1 MQRLTAGSRNAKTRT
16 KTWTMALASF
26 LAVSLF
32 GNVGAAP
39 PQRIV
44 SINICGDLLAL
55 SLAPRARIASVTFL
69 AADPIMSPIAS
80 LADGV
85 PLNYGKAEE
94 VLALQ
99 PDLVLAG
106 RYTTRTTVA
115 LLERLGYPV
124 LELDIA
130 QSLDD
135 VRAQIRTAAV
145 AMGVREAGEKMIAA
159 LDARIEA
166 AAAQRGES
174 RPLAAVYGPNGFT
187 PGPRTL
193 SGSLIELAGF
203 ENLAAQAGILYW
215 GNLSLEHLLLA
226 QPDVLIVEAEHHQ
239 AQALAGQILAHPALM
254 RLRERIT
261 VAEVPRPLWSCPGPW
276 IIDALDRLAAA
287 RAAVDN
293 RSRP

>member
-1 MQRLTAGSRNAKTRT
+1 MLR
-16 KTWTMALASF
+16 M
-26 LAVSLF
+26 LAVAGFLLACPF
-32 GNVGAAP
+32 GNSGAAP

-55 SLAPRARIASVTFL
+55 SLAPRSRIASVSFL
-69 AADPIMSPIAS
+69 AADPIMSPIAK

-94 VLALQ
+94 VLAFE

-106 RYTTRTTVA
+106 RYTTRATVA
-115 LLERLGYPV
+115 LLERLGYTV
-124 LELDIA
+124 IELDIA
-130 QSLDD
+130 ESLDD
-135 VRAQIRTAAV
+135 VRTQIRVAAA
-145 AMGVREAGEKMIAA
+145 AMGVVAAGEDMIAT

-166 AAAQRGES
+166 AAAEQHES

-203 ENLAAQAGILYW
+203 ENLAARAGILYW
-215 GNLSLEHLLLA
+215 GNLPLESLLLA
-226 QPDVLIVEAEHHQ
+226 RPDVLIVETERNHAH
-239 AQALAGQILAHPALM
+239 ALASQILAHPALLD
-254 RLRERIT
+254 LRDRIT
-261 VAEVPRPLWSCPGPW
+261 VAAVPRPLWSCPGPW
-276 IIDALDRLAAA
+276 IVDALDKLVAA
-287 RAAVDN
+287 RTAAHQ

>member
-1 MQRLTAGSRNAKTRT
+1 MLR
-16 KTWTMALASF
+16 M
-26 LAVSLF
+26 LAVAGFLLACPF
-32 GNVGAAP
+32 GNSGAAP

-55 SLAPRARIASVTFL
+55 SLAPRSRIASVSFL
-69 AADPIMSPIAS
+69 AADPIMSPIAK

-94 VLALQ
+94 VLAFE

-106 RYTTRTTVA
+106 RYTTRATVA
-115 LLERLGYPV
+115 LLERLGYTV
-124 LELDIA
+124 IELDIA
-130 QSLDD
+130 ESLDD
-135 VRAQIRTAAV
+135 VRTQIRVAAA
-145 AMGVREAGEKMIAA
+145 AMGVVAAGEDMIAT

-166 AAAQRGES
+166 AAAEQHES

-203 ENLAAQAGILYW
+203 ENLAARAGILYW
-215 GNLSLEHLLLA
+215 GNLPLESLLLA
-226 QPDVLIVEAEHHQ
+226 RPDVLIVETERNHAH
-239 AQALAGQILAHPALM
+239 ALASQILAHPALLD
-254 RLRERIT
+254 LRDRIT
-261 VAEVPRPLWSCPGPW
+261 VAAVPRPLWSCPGPW
-276 IIDALDRLAAA
+276 IVDAMDKLAAA
-287 RAAVDN
+287 RAAVHQ

>member
-1 MQRLTAGSRNAKTRT
+1 MLRMS
-16 KTWTMALASF
+16 ALAGF
-26 LAVSLF
+26 LLAGLS

-69 AADPIMSPIAS
+69 AADARMSPIAEA
-80 LADGV
+80 ADGV

-94 VLALQ
+94 VLAFE

-106 RYTTRTTVA
+106 RYTTRATVA

-124 LELDIA
+124 IELDIA

-135 VRAQIRTAAV
+135 VRTQIRVAAA
-145 AMGVREAGEKMIAA
+145 AMGVVAAGEDMIAT

-166 AAAQRGES
+166 TAAERGAS

-203 ENLAAQAGILYW
+203 ENLAARAGIRYW
-215 GNLSLEHLLLA
+215 GNLALESLLLA
-226 QPDVLIVEAEHHQ
+226 RPDVLIIEAEGDKAH
-239 AQALAGQILAHPALM
+239 ALANQILSHPALLD
-254 RLRERIT
+254 LRERIT
-261 VAEVPRPLWSCPGPW
+261 VAAVPRPLWSCPGPW
-276 IIDALDRLAAA
+276 IVDALDKLAAA
-287 RAAVDN
+287 RAAVLE

>member
-1 MQRLTAGSRNAKTRT
+1 MLRMLTLAGFL
-16 KTWTMALASF
+16 LAG
-26 LAVSLF
+26 LF
-32 GNVGAAP
+32 GTASAAP

-69 AADPIMSPIAS
+69 AADALMSPIAKA
-80 LADGV
+80 ADGV

-94 VLALQ
+94 VLAFD
-99 PDLVLAG
+99 PDMVLAG
-106 RYTTRTTVA
+106 RYTTRATVA

-124 LELDIA
+124 IELDIA
-130 QSLDD
+130 ESLDD
-135 VRAQIRTAAV
+135 VRAQIRTAAL
-145 AMGVREAGEKMIAA
+145 AMGVVAAGEDMIAT

-166 AAAQRGES
+166 VAAEQRES

-203 ENLAAQAGILYW
+203 ENLAARAGIRYW
-215 GNLSLEHLLLA
+215 GHLPLESLLLA
-226 QPDVLIVEAEHHQ
+226 RPDVLIVEAEEEP
-239 AQALAGQILAHPALM
+239 ASALASQILAHPALLD
-254 RLRERIT
+254 LRDRIT
-261 VAEVPRPLWSCPGPW
+261 VTAVPRPLWSCPGPW
-276 IIDALDRLAAA
+276 IVDALDKLVAA
-287 RAAVDN
+287 RTAAHQ

>member
-1 MQRLTAGSRNAKTRT
+1 MLR
-16 KTWTMALASF
+16 M
-26 LAVSLF
+26 LAVAGFLLACPF
-32 GNVGAAP
+32 GNSGAAP

-55 SLAPRARIASVTFL
+55 SLAPRSRIASVSFL
-69 AADPIMSPIAS
+69 AADPIMSPIAK

-94 VLALQ
+94 VLAFE

-106 RYTTRTTVA
+106 RYTTRATVA
-115 LLERLGYPV
+115 LLERLGYTV
-124 LELDIA
+124 IELDIA
-130 QSLDD
+130 ESLAD
-135 VRAQIRTAAV
+135 VRTQIRVAAA
-145 AMGVREAGEKMIAA
+145 AMGVVAAGEDMIAT

-166 AAAQRGES
+166 AAAEQHES

-203 ENLAAQAGILYW
+203 ENLAARAGILYW
-215 GNLSLEHLLLA
+215 GNLPLESLLLA
-226 QPDVLIVEAEHHQ
+226 RPDVLIVETERNHAH
-239 AQALAGQILAHPALM
+239 ALASQILAHPALLD
-254 RLRERIT
+254 LRDRIT
-261 VAEVPRPLWSCPGPW
+261 VAAVPRPLWSCPGPW
-276 IIDALDRLAAA
+276 IVDAMDKLAAA
-287 RAAVDN
+287 RAAVHQ

>member
-1 MQRLTAGSRNAKTRT
+1 MQRLLAG
-16 KTWTMALASF
+16 F
-26 LAVSLF
+26 LAASVF
-32 GNVGAAP
+32 ANAGAAP

-80 LADGV
+80 AADGV

-94 VLALQ
+94 VLALR

-124 LELDIA
+124 IEFGVA
-130 QSLDD
+130 ESLDD
-135 VRAQIRTAAV
+135 ARTQIRTAAV
-145 AMGVREAGEKMIAA
+145 AMGVVEAGEKMIAT

-166 AAAQRGES
+166 AAAGRGYE

-203 ENLAAQAGILYW
+203 ENLAARAGIRYW
-215 GNLSLEHLLLA
+215 GNLSLERLLLA
-226 QPDVLIVEAEHHQ
+226 RPDVLIVEARQ
-239 AQALAGQILAHPALM
+239 SRARALADQILAHPALDD
-254 RLRERIT
+254 LRDRIT

-276 IIDALDRLAAA
+276 IADALDRLAAA
-287 RAAVDN
+287 RADTRRRA
-293 RSRP
+293 RP

>member
-1 MQRLTAGSRNAKTRT
+1 MFRMS
-16 KTWTMALASF
+16 ALAGF
-26 LAVSLF
+26 LLASLF

-69 AADPIMSPIAS
+69 AADPRMSPIAEA
-80 LADGV
+80 ADGI

-94 VLALQ
+94 VLVFE

-106 RYTTRTTVA
+106 RHTTRATVA

-124 LELDIA
+124 IKLDIA

-135 VRAQIRTAAV
+135 VRAQIRVAAAAMEVV
-145 AMGVREAGEKMIAA
+145 AAGEEMIAT
-159 LDARIEA
+159 LDAHIEA
-166 AAAQRGES
+166 TAAQRGAS

-187 PGPRTL
+187 PGSRTL
-193 SGSLIELAGF
+193 SGSLMELAGF
-203 ENLAAQAGILYW
+203 ENLAARAGIRTW
-215 GNLSLEHLLLA
+215 GNLSLESLLLA
-226 QPDVLIVEAEHHQ
+226 RPDVLIVEAEGDNAH
-239 AQALAGQILAHPALM
+239 ALASQILAHPALLD
-254 RLRERIT
+254 LRERIT
-261 VAEVPRPLWSCPGPW
+261 VAAVPRPLWSCPGPW
-276 IIDALDRLAAA
+276 IVDALDKLVAA
-287 RAAVDN
+287 RAAVLE

>member
-1 MQRLTAGSRNAKTRT
+1 MFRMLALAGV
-16 KTWTMALASF
+16 ALAS
-26 LAVSLF
+26 LF
-32 GNVGAAP
+32 VDVDAAP

-55 SLAPRARIASVTFL
+55 SLAPRSRIASVSFL
-69 AADPIMSPIAS
+69 AADPIMSPIAK

-94 VLALQ
+94 VLAFE

-106 RYTTRTTVA
+106 RYTTRATVA

-124 LELDIA
+124 IELDIV

-135 VRAQIRTAAV
+135 VRAQIRVAAA
-145 AMGVREAGEKMIAA
+145 AMGVVAAGEKMIAT

-166 AAAQRGES
+166 AAAEQGAS

-203 ENLAAQAGILYW
+203 ENLAARAGIRTW
-215 GNLSLEHLLLA
+215 GNLSLESLLLA
-226 QPDVLIVEAEHHQ
+226 RPDVLIIEAEGDHAH
-239 AQALAGQILAHPALM
+239 ALANQILSHPALLD
-254 RLRERIT
+254 LRERIT
-261 VAEVPRPLWSCPGPW
+261 VAAVPRPLWSCPGPW
-276 IIDALDRLAAA
+276 IVDAMDRLAAA
-287 RAAVDN
+287 RAAVHQ
-293 RSRP
+293 RSQP

>member
-1 MQRLTAGSRNAKTRT
+1 MFRMS
-16 KTWTMALASF
+16 ALAGF
-26 LAVSLF
+26 LLASLF

-69 AADPIMSPIAS
+69 AADPRMSPIAEA
-80 LADGV
+80 ADGI

-94 VLALQ
+94 VLAFE

-106 RYTTRTTVA
+106 RHTTRATVA

-124 LELDIA
+124 IKLDIA

-135 VRAQIRTAAV
+135 VRAQIRVAAA
-145 AMGVREAGEKMIAA
+145 AMGVVAAGEEMIAT

-166 AAAQRGES
+166 TAAQRGAS

-187 PGPRTL
+187 PGSRTL
-193 SGSLIELAGF
+193 SGSLMELAGF
-203 ENLAAQAGILYW
+203 ENLAARAGIRTW
-215 GNLSLEHLLLA
+215 GNLSLESLLLA
-226 QPDVLIVEAEHHQ
+226 RPDVLIVEAEGDNAH
-239 AQALAGQILAHPALM
+239 ALASQILAHPALLD
-254 RLRERIT
+254 LRERIT
-261 VAEVPRPLWSCPGPW
+261 VAAVPRPLWSCPGPW
-276 IIDALDRLAAA
+276 IVDALDKLVAA
-287 RAAVDN
+287 RAAVLE

>member
-1 MQRLTAGSRNAKTRT
+1 MSRMLTLAG
-16 KTWTMALASF
+16 F
-26 LAVSLF
+26 LAASLA
-32 GNVGAAP
+32 GDIGAAP

-69 AADPIMSPIAS
+69 AADPVISPIAKM
-80 LADGV
+80 ADGV
-85 PLNYGKAEE
+85 ALNYGKAEE
-94 VLALQ
+94 VLAFQ

-106 RYTTRTTVA
+106 RYTTRATVA

-130 QSLDD
+130 ETLDD
-135 VRAQIRTAAV
+135 VRSQIRAVAA
-145 AMGVREAGEKMIAA
+145 AMGVGEAGENMIAD
-159 LDARIEA
+159 LDARIA
-166 AAAQRGES
+166 AAIAERGED
-174 RPLAAVYGPNGFT
+174 RPLAAAYGPNGFT

-203 ENLAAQAGILYW
+203 ENLAARTGILYW
-215 GNLSLEHLLLA
+215 GNLSLEQLLLA
-226 QPDVLIVEAEHHQ
+226 RPDVLIVETRGGSDRAH
-239 AQALAGQILAHPALM
+239 ALASQVLAHPALM

-276 IIDALDRLAAA
+276 IIDALDHLTAA
-287 RAAVDN
+287 RAAAG
-293 RSRP
+293 S

>member
-1 MQRLTAGSRNAKTRT
+1 MFRMS
-16 KTWTMALASF
+16 ALAGF
-26 LAVSLF
+26 LLASLF

-69 AADPIMSPIAS
+69 AADPRMSPIAEA
-80 LADGV
+80 ADGI

-94 VLALQ
+94 VLVFE

-106 RYTTRTTVA
+106 RHTTRATVA

-124 LELDIA
+124 IKLDIA

-135 VRAQIRTAAV
+135 VRAQIRVAAA
-145 AMGVREAGEKMIAA
+145 AMGVVAAGEEMIAT

-166 AAAQRGES
+166 TAAQRGAS

-187 PGPRTL
+187 PGSRTL
-193 SGSLIELAGF
+193 SGSLMELAGF
-203 ENLAAQAGILYW
+203 ENLAARAGIRTW
-215 GNLSLEHLLLA
+215 GNLSLESLLLA
-226 QPDVLIVEAEHHQ
+226 RPDVLIVEAEGDNAH
-239 AQALAGQILAHPALM
+239 ALASQILAHPALLD
-254 RLRERIT
+254 LRERIT
-261 VAEVPRPLWSCPGPW
+261 VAAVPRPLWSCPGPW
-276 IIDALDRLAAA
+276 IVDALDKLVAA
-287 RAAVDN
+287 RAAVLE

>member
-1 MQRLTAGSRNAKTRT
+1 MLRMLVVAGFL
-16 KTWTMALASF
+16 LACP
-26 LAVSLF
+26 F
-32 GNVGAAP
+32 GNSGAAP

-55 SLAPRARIASVTFL
+55 SLAPRSRIASVTFL
-69 AADPIMSPIAS
+69 AADPIMSPIAK

-94 VLALQ
+94 VLAFE

-106 RYTTRTTVA
+106 RYTTRATVA

-124 LELDIA
+124 VELDIA

-135 VRAQIRTAAV
+135 VRTQIRVAAA
-145 AMGVREAGEKMIAA
+145 AMGVVATGEDMIAT

-166 AAAQRGES
+166 AAAEQHES

-203 ENLAAQAGILYW
+203 ENLAARAGILYW
-215 GNLSLEHLLLA
+215 GNLPLESLLLA
-226 QPDVLIVEAEHHQ
+226 RPDVLIVEAERDH
-239 AQALAGQILAHPALM
+239 APALASQILAHPALLD
-254 RLRERIT
+254 LRDRIT
-261 VAEVPRPLWSCPGPW
+261 VAAVPRPLWSCPGPW
-276 IIDALDRLAAA
+276 IVDAMDRLAAA
-287 RAAVDN
+287 RAAVHQ

>member
-1 MQRLTAGSRNAKTRT
+1 MLR
-16 KTWTMALASF
+16 M
-26 LAVSLF
+26 LAVAGFLLACPF
-32 GNVGAAP
+32 GNSGAAP

-55 SLAPRARIASVTFL
+55 SLAPRSRIASVSFL
-69 AADPIMSPIAS
+69 AADPIMSPIAK

-94 VLALQ
+94 VLAFE

-106 RYTTRTTVA
+106 RYTTRATVA
-115 LLERLGYPV
+115 LLERLGYTV
-124 LELDIA
+124 IELDIA
-130 QSLDD
+130 ESLDD
-135 VRAQIRTAAV
+135 VRTQIRVAAA
-145 AMGVREAGEKMIAA
+145 AMGVVAGGEDMIAT

-166 AAAQRGES
+166 AAAEQHES

-203 ENLAAQAGILYW
+203 ENLAARAGILYW
-215 GNLSLEHLLLA
+215 GNLPLESLLLA
-226 QPDVLIVEAEHHQ
+226 RPDVLIVETERNHAH
-239 AQALAGQILAHPALM
+239 ALASQILAHPALLD
-254 RLRERIT
+254 LRDRIT
-261 VAEVPRPLWSCPGPW
+261 VAAVPRPLWSCPGPW
-276 IIDALDRLAAA
+276 IVDAMDRLAAA
-287 RAAVDN
+287 RAAVHQ

>member
-1 MQRLTAGSRNAKTRT
+1 MLRT
-16 KTWTMALASF
+16 SALAGVL
-26 LAVSLF
+26 LASLF
-32 GNVGAAP
+32 GTAGAAP

-69 AADPIMSPIAS
+69 AADALISPIAEA
-80 LADGV
+80 ADGV

-94 VLALQ
+94 VLAFE

-106 RYTTRTTVA
+106 RYTTRATVA

-124 LELDIA
+124 IELDIA

-135 VRAQIRTAAV
+135 VRTQIRVAAA
-145 AMGVREAGEKMIAA
+145 AMGVVAAGEDMIAT
-159 LDARIEA
+159 LDARMEA
-166 AAAQRGES
+166 AAAQRGAN

-187 PGPRTL
+187 PGSRTL

-203 ENLAAQAGILYW
+203 ENLAARAGIRHW
-215 GNLSLEHLLLA
+215 GSLSLESLLLA
-226 QPDVLIVEAEHHQ
+226 RPDVLIVEAEGNH
-239 AQALAGQILAHPALM
+239 AAALANQVLAHPALVD
-254 RLRERIT
+254 LRSRIT
-261 VAEVPRPLWSCPGPW
+261 VAAVPRPLWSCPGPW
-276 IIDALDRLAAA
+276 IVDALDRLAAA
-287 RAAVDN
+287 RAAVHE

>member
-1 MQRLTAGSRNAKTRT
+1 MQRLTAGSRNAKTR
-16 KTWTMALASF
+16 MMVLASF
-26 LAVSLF
+26 LVASVS
-32 GNVGAAP
+32 GDVGAAP

-80 LADGV
+80 VADGV

-124 LELDIA
+124 IELDIA

-145 AMGVREAGEKMIAA
+145 AMGVREAGEEMIAA

-166 AAAQRGES
+166 AAAQRREI

-203 ENLAAQAGILYW
+203 ENLAARAGILYW

-226 QPDVLIVEAEHHQ
+226 QPDVLIVETEHHH

-293 RSRP
+293 RSQP

>member
-1 MQRLTAGSRNAKTRT
+1 MFRMS
-16 KTWTMALASF
+16 ALAGF
-26 LAVSLF
+26 LLAGLF
-32 GNVGAAP
+32 GTAGAAP

-69 AADPIMSPIAS
+69 AADPVISPIAK
-80 LADGV
+80 AAEGV
-85 PLNYGKAEE
+85 PLNYGNAEE
-94 VLALQ
+94 VLAFE

-106 RYTTRTTVA
+106 RYTTRATVA

-124 LELDIA
+124 IELDIA

-135 VRAQIRTAAV
+135 VRTQIRVAAAAMSV
-145 AMGVREAGEKMIAA
+145 ADAGEDMIAT

-166 AAAQRGES
+166 AAAEGGVS
-174 RPLAAVYGPNGFT
+174 RPLAAAYGPNGFT

-203 ENLAAQAGILYW
+203 ENLAARAGIRYW
-215 GNLSLEHLLLA
+215 GNLPLESLLLA
-226 QPDVLIVEAEHHQ
+226 RPDVLIIEAERNNAH
-239 AQALAGQILAHPALM
+239 ALANQILAHPALLD
-254 RLRERIT
+254 LRERIT
-261 VAEVPRPLWSCPGPW
+261 VAAVPRPLWSCPGPW
-276 IIDALDRLAAA
+276 IVDAMDRLAAA
-287 RAAVDN
+287 RAAVHE

>member
-1 MQRLTAGSRNAKTRT
+1 MFRMS
-16 KTWTMALASF
+16 ALAGF
-26 LAVSLF
+26 LLAGLL
-32 GNVGAAP
+32 GTAGAAP

-69 AADPIMSPIAS
+69 AADALMSPIAKA
-80 LADGV
+80 ADGV

-94 VLALQ
+94 VLAFE

-106 RYTTRTTVA
+106 RYTTRATVA

-124 LELDIA
+124 IELDIA
-130 QSLDD
+130 ESLDD
-135 VRAQIRTAAV
+135 VRAQIRVAAA
-145 AMGVREAGEKMIAA
+145 AMGVVAAGEDMIAT

-166 AAAQRGES
+166 VAAEQRES

-203 ENLAAQAGILYW
+203 ENLAARAGIHYW
-215 GNLSLEHLLLA
+215 GHLPLESLLLA
-226 QPDVLIVEAEHHQ
+226 RPDVLIVEAEEEP
-239 AQALAGQILAHPALM
+239 ASALASQILAHPALLD
-254 RLRERIT
+254 LRDRIT
-261 VAEVPRPLWSCPGPW
+261 VTAVPRPLWSCPGPW
-276 IIDALDRLAAA
+276 IVDALDKLAAA
-287 RAAVDN
+287 RAAAHQ

>member
-1 MQRLTAGSRNAKTRT
+1 M
-16 KTWTMALASF
+16 
-26 LAVSLF
+26 LAVAGFLLACPF
-32 GNVGAAP
+32 GNSGAAP

-55 SLAPRARIASVTFL
+55 SLAPRSRIASVSFL
-69 AADPIMSPIAS
+69 AADPIMSPIAK

-94 VLALQ
+94 VLAFE

-106 RYTTRTTVA
+106 RYTTRATVA
-115 LLERLGYPV
+115 LLERLGYTV
-124 LELDIA
+124 IELDIA
-130 QSLDD
+130 ESLDD
-135 VRAQIRTAAV
+135 VRTQIRVAAA
-145 AMGVREAGEKMIAA
+145 AMGVVAAGEDMIAT

-166 AAAQRGES
+166 AAAEQHES

-203 ENLAAQAGILYW
+203 ENLAARAGILYW
-215 GNLSLEHLLLA
+215 GNLPLESLLLA
-226 QPDVLIVEAEHHQ
+226 RPDVLIVETERNHAH
-239 AQALAGQILAHPALM
+239 ALASQILAHPALLD
-254 RLRERIT
+254 LRDRIT
-261 VAEVPRPLWSCPGPW
+261 VAAVPRPLWSCPGPW
-276 IIDALDRLAAA
+276 IVDALDRLAAA
-287 RAAVDN
+287 RAAVHE

>member
-1 MQRLTAGSRNAKTRT
+1 MFR
-16 KTWTMALASF
+16 MMVLASV
-26 LAVSLF
+26 LAASLF
-32 GNVGAAP
+32 ANAGAAP

-69 AADPIMSPIAS
+69 AADPVMSPIAS
-80 LADGV
+80 AADGV

-94 VLALQ
+94 VLALR

-106 RYTTRTTVA
+106 RYTARATVA
-115 LLERLGYPV
+115 LLKRLGYPV
-124 LELDIA
+124 IEFDVA
-130 QSLDD
+130 ESLDD
-135 VRAQIRTAAV
+135 ARTQIRTAAV

-166 AAAQRGES
+166 AAAKRGDW

-203 ENLAAQAGILYW
+203 ENLAARAGIRYW
-215 GNLSLEHLLLA
+215 GNLSLERLLLA
-226 QPDVLIVEAEHHQ
+226 RPDVLIVEARQ
-239 AQALAGQILAHPALM
+239 DRARALADQILAHPALDD
-254 RLRERIT
+254 LRDRIT

-276 IIDALDRLAAA
+276 IVDALDRLAAA
-287 RAAVDN
+287 RADTRRRA
-293 RSRP
+293 RP

>member
-1 MQRLTAGSRNAKTRT
+1 MLRMHARRRNGKTPM
-16 KTWTMALASF
+16 MALAGL
-26 LAVSLF
+26 LAASL
-32 GNVGAAP
+32 VGDAGAEP

-69 AADPIMSPIAS
+69 AADPVMSPIAKI
-80 LADGV
+80 ADGV

-94 VLALQ
+94 VLAFE

-106 RYTTRTTVA
+106 RYTTRATVA

-130 QSLDD
+130 QTLDD

-145 AMGVREAGEKMIAA
+145 AMGVPEAGEKMIAK
-159 LDARIEA
+159 LDARIA
-166 AAAQRGES
+166 AAAAMRGES

-193 SGSLIELAGF
+193 SGSLIAIAGF
-203 ENLAAQAGILYW
+203 ENLAARAGILYW
-215 GNLSLEHLLLA
+215 GNLSVEQLLLA
-226 QPDVLIVEAEHHQ
+226 RPDVLIVEAEHDGVY
-239 AQALAGQILAHPALM
+239 ALASQILTHPALT
-254 RLRERIT
+254 RLRDRIT

-287 RAAVDN
+287 RAGAG
-293 RSRP
+293 S

>member
-1 MQRLTAGSRNAKTRT
+1 MLR
-16 KTWTMALASF
+16 MVALAGF
-26 LAVSLF
+26 LSAGLF
-32 GNVGAAP
+32 GSVGAAP

-55 SLAPRARIASVTFL
+55 SLVPRARIASVTFL
-69 AADPIMSPIAS
+69 AADPVISPIAEA
-80 LADGV
+80 ADGV

-94 VLALQ
+94 VLAFE

-106 RYTTRTTVA
+106 RYTARATVA

-124 LELDIA
+124 IELDIA

-135 VRAQIRTAAV
+135 VRAQIRLAAA
-145 AMGVREAGEKMIAA
+145 AMGVAAAGEDMIAT

-166 AAAQRGES
+166 AAAVRS
-174 RPLAAVYGPNGFT
+174 TDRPLAAAYGPNGFT

-203 ENLAAQAGILYW
+203 ENLAARAGILYW
-215 GNLSLEHLLLA
+215 GNLPLESLLLA
-226 QPDVLIVEAEHHQ
+226 RPDVLIIEAEGDHAH
-239 AQALAGQILAHPALM
+239 ALANQILSHPALLD
-254 RLRERIT
+254 LRERIT
-261 VAEVPRPLWSCPGPW
+261 VAAVPRPLWSCPGPW
-276 IIDALDRLAAA
+276 IVDALDKLAAA
-287 RAAVDN
+287 RAAVLE

>member
-1 MQRLTAGSRNAKTRT
+1 MFR
-16 KTWTMALASF
+16 MMVLASV
-26 LAVSLF
+26 LAVSLAA
-32 GNVGAAP
+32 NAGAAP

-69 AADPIMSPIAS
+69 AADPVMSPIAS
-80 LADGV
+80 AADGV

-94 VLALQ
+94 VLALR

-106 RYTTRTTVA
+106 RYTARATVA

-124 LELDIA
+124 IEFDVA
-130 QSLDD
+130 ESLDD
-135 VRAQIRTAAV
+135 ARTQIRTAAV
-145 AMGVREAGEKMIAA
+145 AMGVVEAGEKMIAA

-166 AAAQRGES
+166 AAANRGGK

-203 ENLAAQAGILYW
+203 ENLAARAGIRYW
-215 GNLSLEHLLLA
+215 GNLSLERLLLA
-226 QPDVLIVEAEHHQ
+226 RPDVLIVEARQ
-239 AQALAGQILAHPALM
+239 DRARALADQILAHPALDD
-254 RLRERIT
+254 LRDRIT

-276 IIDALDRLAAA
+276 IADALDRLAAA
-287 RAAVDN
+287 RADTRRRA
-293 RSRP
+293 RP